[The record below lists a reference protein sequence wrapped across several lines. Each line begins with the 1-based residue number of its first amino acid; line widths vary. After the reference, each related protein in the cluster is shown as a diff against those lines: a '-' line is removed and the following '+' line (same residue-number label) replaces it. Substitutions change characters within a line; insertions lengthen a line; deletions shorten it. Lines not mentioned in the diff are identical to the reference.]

1 MEISLLLLV
10 EIIKLFLVMVMGYAL
25 IKTGKL
31 KAADGKALSVLL
43 VYLILPC
50 VIIHSFQ
57 LNAEDQVKQGLLF
70 ALIASV
76 VVHLI
81 FIAIT
86 TVIRRPLK
94 LIPIEQVSLIYT
106 NAGILVFPLVTAL
119 LGPQYVV
126 YPCTYMAVQLTLL
139 WSHGNHLLCGNNN
152 VGLKVIFSNIN
163 ILSII
168 AGAVLFIFQIH
179 LPPIIDQTMAS
190 VGNIIGPIGML
201 ITGMAIAEED
211 LKTIFLR
218 ARSYLTIILRL
229 IALPLVIV
237 AVCVAVGASGYITD
251 GKNILMTIF
260 IACIT
265 PTAAIVT
272 SMAELYD
279 QNPAY
284 SAELCVLSTIL
295 SIITMPAILF
305 VFNWM
310 V

>member
-86 TVIRRPLK
+86 TIIRRPLK

-139 WSHGNHLLCGNNN
+139 WSHGNHLLCGTNN

-218 ARSYLTIILRL
+218 TRSYLTIILRL

-295 SIITMPAILF
+295 SIITMPLILF